1 MSSERAKPATG
12 QTGRAAS
19 KNDVPASNEHS
30 ISINTAVPA
39 AQAAATQIILAL
51 YESGIARFLRGLA
64 SALLAA
70 GPRV

>member
-1 MSSERAKPATG
+1 MSSEKAKPATG

-19 KNDVPASNEHS
+19 KNDMPASNEHKKS
-30 ISINTAVPA
+30 ISTGGPA

-51 YESGIARFLRGLA
+51 YESGIARFLRGLVSTLIA
-64 SALLAA
+64 G